1 GQVFSFSETAVV
13 GRGQFSDVRLN
24 DPTVSRR
31 HALIRAL
38 GSDFEL
44 TDQDSANGTR
54 WRGKRIAT
62 PVQIADG
69 DEIEF
74 GEVKTTFRAV
84 AAPQVRL
91 PSNRAPWLA
100 PASAPPPARMV
111 DTGAIP
117 APPPLPSA
125 QAPGL
130 RELLSRLKLLC
141 DIGALARREESLR
154 EQLGRAL
161 DA

>member
-1 GQVFSFSETAVV
+1 
-13 GRGQFSDVRLN
+13 LN

-31 HALIRAL
+31 HALIRII
-38 GSDFEL
+38 GNDFEL

-54 WRGKRIAT
+54 WHGKRIAT
-62 PVQIADG
+62 PVLIADG
-69 DEIEF
+69 DEVEF
-74 GEVKTTFRAV
+74 GEVKTTFRAI
-84 AAPQVRL
+84 AGQQDSL
-91 PSNRAPWLA
+91 PSNRATEQRPVAAAAA
-100 PASAPPPARMV
+100 PMS

-117 APPPLPSA
+117 APPPLPQA

-161 DA
+161 DALLAAFPHARCAAVHA